1 MNTFSILKR
10 DERGGA
16 MVETAFAL
24 PILIIMIWMIAQ
36 LGLAFRAMAGIQHA
50 LGAMRSDA
58 ASGVPEAAF
67 KLAMSLVTQ
76 GNVEEAL
83 GWHARAAEA
92 GHVGAQVQVA
102 RMLLYGIAGD
112 ADPHRAVE
120 WLLRAETAGSV
131 AAGYL
136 LAMIGL
142 GGIALPRD
150 GLINTRVLAA
160 VQADFVP
167 AIRAAAIHF
176 GRRNNDADQAL
187 CLQLLGRGSNLG
199 DVVAA
204 QLLVERLMHGEGCEP
219 QPAAAR
225 QLAAQLKAHGA
236 AALPAISAA
245 IPPVILPLRESGRV
259 APGTLALEDALQVP
273 TTVVMARRPQVMRI
287 DKLLSADECRLLV
300 ACAQPGRRRPGAV
313 DPVTGGAR
321 TMPLRTGSETR
332 FDPTDED
339 VALRVV
345 QLRMAR
351 AARVELVQAEPL
363 VVLHYAPGE
372 EYRPH
377 RDYLPPD
384 AVDSDRPQAGNRS
397 RTICTYLNH
406 VEGGG
411 ETVFPRADM
420 SVTPVPGCAVVFDNL
435 FTDGRPDPDSLH
447 AGMPVTGG
455 EKWLATLW
463 LRERRYRDY

>member
-1 MNTFSILKR
+1 MTTDIR
-10 DERGGA
+10 DAE
-16 MVETAFAL
+16 
-24 PILIIMIWMIAQ
+24 
-36 LGLAFRAMAGIQHA
+36 IQHA

-58 ASGVPEAAF
+58 ASGVPEATF
-67 KLAMSLVTQ
+67 KLAMSLIAQ
-76 GNVEEAL
+76 DKHEEAL
-83 GWHARAAEA
+83 GWYGRAAEA
-92 GHVGAQVQVA
+92 GHVGAQVEFA
-102 RMLLYGIAGD
+102 RMQLHGIACD
-112 ADPHRAVE
+112 PDPHRAVE
-120 WLLRAETAGSV
+120 WLLRAESAGSV

-150 GLINTRVLAA
+150 GQINTRMLAA
-160 VQADFVP
+160 VQADYVP

-176 GRRNNDADQAL
+176 GRRQNDADQAL
-187 CLQLLGRGSNLG
+187 CVQLLGRGSNLG

-204 QLLVERLMHGEGCEP
+204 QLLVERLMRGEGCEA
-219 QPAAAR
+219 QPGPAR

-236 AALPAISAA
+236 AALPAITAA
-245 IPPVILPLRESGRV
+245 IPPLILPMRESGRV
-259 APGTLALEDALQVP
+259 PPGTLALEDALQLP
-273 TTVVMARRPQVMRI
+273 TTVVMARRPHVMRI

-300 ACAQPGRRRPGAV
+300 ACAQPGLRRSATV
-313 DPVTGGAR
+313 DPETGQAR
-321 TMPLRTGSETR
+321 KMELRTSSDAS
-332 FDPTDED
+332 FDPIIED
-339 VALRVV
+339 MALRVL
-345 QLRMAR
+345 QLRLAR
-351 AARVELVQAEPL
+351 AARVELVQAEHL
-363 VVLHYAPGE
+363 VVLRYGPGE

-384 AVDSDRPQAGNRS
+384 AVAANRPQAGNRC

-420 SVTPVPGCAVVFDNL
+420 SVDPVPGRAVVFDNL
-435 FTDGRPDPDSLH
+435 YTDGRPDPESLH
-447 AGMPVTGG
+447 AGMPVTKG

>member
-1 MNTFSILKR
+1 MSTDAR
-10 DERGGA
+10 D
-16 MVETAFAL
+16 
-24 PILIIMIWMIAQ
+24 
-36 LGLAFRAMAGIQHA
+36 AGIEHA

-67 KLAMSLVTQ
+67 KLAVSLIAQ
-76 GNVEEAL
+76 DKFEEAL
-83 GWHARAAEA
+83 AWYGRAAEA
-92 GHVGAQVQVA
+92 GHVAAQVEFA
-102 RMLLYGIAGD
+102 RMLLYGIA
-112 ADPHRAVE
+112 ADPDPNRAVE
-120 WLLRAETAGSV
+120 WLLRAETAGTNAS
-131 AAGYL
+131 AGYL

-142 GGIALPRD
+142 GGVALPRD
-150 GLINTRVLAA
+150 GRINHRLLAA
-160 VQADFVP
+160 VQADYPP

-176 GRRNNDADQAL
+176 GRKQNDADQAR

-204 QLLVERLMHGEGCEP
+204 QLLVERLMRGEGCDP
-219 QPAAAR
+219 QPQPAR

-236 AALPAISAA
+236 AALPAITAA
-245 IPPVILPLRESGRV
+245 VPPLILPLRESGRV
-259 APGTLALEDALQVP
+259 PPGTLALEDALQVP
-273 TTVVMARRPQVMRI
+273 STVVMSQRPHVMRI

-300 ACAQPGRRRPGAV
+300 ACAQPGLRRSNTV
-313 DPVTGGAR
+313 DPTTGQAR
-321 TMPLRTGSETR
+321 AMELRTSSDAS
-332 FDPTDED
+332 FDPVVED

-345 QLRMAR
+345 QLRLAR
-351 AARVELVQAEPL
+351 AARVELVQAEHL
-363 VVLHYAPGE
+363 VVLRYGPGE

-384 AVDSDRPQAGNRS
+384 GVARHRPQAGNRS

-411 ETVFPRADM
+411 ETVFPRAD
-420 SVTPVPGCAVVFDNL
+420 VTVAPVPGRAVVFDNL
-435 FTDGRPDPDSLH
+435 FADGQPDPESLH
-447 AGMPVTGG
+447 AGLPVTKG